1 MKLTFAERYVSKE
14 AYGDLKK
21 EMTDAI
27 LCLRSYRREGHLF
40 CVKWI
45 WDLRCANCKEADRV
59 MEAWRERT

>member
-45 WDLRCANCKEADRV
+45 
-59 MEAWRERT
+59 